1 MTISVRYPNELEDLS
16 NFFERKKDDYN
27 SILIKSLGDRLAEG
41 FAEKMHKDVRS
52 KFWGYSTN
60 EDFTNEELIKEK
72 YIGIR
77 PAPGYPACPD
87 HTEKKKLFELLDV
100 SNNLRVKLTESFAMT
115 PASSVSGLYFSNPNS
130 SYFGLGKINKDQVED
145 YANRKGVS
153 LAEAE
158 KWLGPNLGYTPKKAA

>member
-1 MTISVRYPNELEDLS
+1 
-16 NFFERKKDDYN
+16 
-27 SILIKSLGDRLAEG
+27 
-41 FAEKMHKDVRS
+41 
-52 KFWGYSTN
+52 
-60 EDFTNEELIKEK
+60 
-72 YIGIR
+72 
-77 PAPGYPACPD
+77 
-87 HTEKKKLFELLDV
+87 
-100 SNNLRVKLTESFAMT
+100 MT